1 MRVPGL
7 GRLLLVQGPADLAD
21 WLDMVAVGALLAFA
35 WEAPPVAYAWLA
47 VAVAVPPLTL
57 GLLAGVQVDRWPL
70 RRTLVLSN
78 LGRGLATLGLIL
90 VPSWEAL
97 AAVVA
102 LRAVADS
109 FFGPAKQAALPAL
122 VPPERLVAANGLSQ
136 AVNQATKVA
145 APALGA
151 LLLLV
156 MDPRGV
162 FAVNAAL
169 SGLAALLALGLP
181 PLAPAPRGERTAIL
195 AELREGL
202 ATVARS
208 GVLRGAL
215 ALTVASTFAIFCY
228 DTQIPLL
235 VAELGLG
242 PEALGLALAAAGGG
256 GLLGSLGLA
265 GVRAGPFAL
274 AAAASLASALLL
286 GALGLGEV
294 LGQRAALA
302 PFLGVFGAA
311 GFTSSVAR
319 VPLRALVQG
328 ATPPGMMGRVAALA
342 EAASLSALLLAPF
355 LGAWLATAASVGAAF
370 LLGAGLMAGVA
381 AGAMVMGRRGGP
393 G

>member
-1 MRVPGL
+1 MGRGL
-7 GRLLLVQGPADLAD
+7 RRLLLVQAPADLAD

-47 VAVAVPPLTL
+47 AAMAVPPLTL

-78 LGRGLATLGLIL
+78 LGRGLATLGLVV

-97 AAVVA
+97 VAVVA
-102 LRAVADS
+102 VRAVADS
-109 FFGPAKQAALPAL
+109 FFGPARQAALPAL
-122 VPPERLVAANGLSQ
+122 VPPERLVAANGLTQ
-136 AVNQATKVA
+136 AINQATKVV

-156 MDPRGV
+156 MAPRGV

-181 PLAPAPRGERTAIL
+181 PMAPAPGTQRTAIG

-202 ATVARS
+202 RVVARS
-208 GVLRGAL
+208 PVLRGAIL
-215 ALTVASTFAIFCY
+215 LTAAQTFAIFAY

-235 VAELGLG
+235 VRELGLG

-256 GLLGSLGLA
+256 GLLGSLGVL
-265 GVRAGPFAL
+265 GLRMGPFAL
-274 AAAASLASALLL
+274 VAASALAAGLLL
-286 GALGLGEV
+286 GGVGLAEMRGA
-294 LGQRAALA
+294 RAELL
-302 PFLGVFGAA
+302 PFLAVFGAA
-311 GFTSSVAR
+311 GVLSSASR

-328 ATPPGMMGRVAALA
+328 ATPPGLMGRVAALT
-342 EAASLSALLLAPF
+342 EAAALSALLVAPF
-355 LGAWLATAASVGAAF
+355 LGAALATATSVGAAF
-370 LLGAGLMAGVA
+370 LLGGGLMAGVA
-381 AGAMVMGRRGGP
+381 AGAFLMGRRGGP